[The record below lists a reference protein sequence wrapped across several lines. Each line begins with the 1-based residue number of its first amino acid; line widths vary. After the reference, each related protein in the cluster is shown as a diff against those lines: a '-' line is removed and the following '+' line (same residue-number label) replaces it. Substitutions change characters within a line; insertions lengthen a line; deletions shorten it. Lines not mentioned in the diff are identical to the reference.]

1 MKAAPRPR
9 LTIAQARSRAREQ
22 LAAEALARPP
32 IARHATTLHEPL
44 PGAPSSSPAS
54 RASTSAHRGQSQ
66 ASARPRKRGNIVT
79 MPVTL
84 PELLD
89 PAGAVRCVLWR
100 DPPSG
105 LSAALVIDDLSLG
118 PAAGGIRTRSYPD
131 VAAMIAEAAALARA
145 MTRKCALAG
154 LDAGGAKAV
163 VLDHPGLDRPAA
175 FRRLG
180 QFVAEL
186 GGVFRTAGDLG
197 TTAAD
202 LAAMAE
208 TCPYVHAEEHGLAE
222 AVARG
227 LVACVRACAQAR
239 GRGLGGLRVAVQ
251 GCGAIGSAVARALA
265 AEGAMLLVADVDPR
279 RAHDLAVG
287 TGSHVHDPADIL
299 LAPVDVLA
307 PCALG
312 GVITADV
319 AGATPAWALCGAANN
334 LLAGPEV
341 AELLRARGILHVPD
355 VVASAGAVIE
365 GIGRAVMALPDRG
378 PLIAA
383 LGTTAAALL
392 AESAATGATTEAL
405 AERRAA
411 DRLVAARRGATPGH
425 VPPGMPSRT

>member
-1 MKAAPRPR
+1 MSA
-9 LTIAQARSRAREQ
+9 TI
-22 LAAEALARPP
+22 
-32 IARHATTLHEPL
+32 
-44 PGAPSSSPAS
+44 
-54 RASTSAHRGQSQ
+54 
-66 ASARPRKRGNIVT
+66 
-79 MPVTL
+79 

-89 PAGAVRCVLWR
+89 PAGAARCVLWR

-118 PAAGGIRTRSYPD
+118 PAAGGVRTGAYPD
-131 VAAMIAEAAALARA
+131 AAAMIAEAAALARA

-180 QFVAEL
+180 RFVAEL
-186 GGVFRTAGDLG
+186 GGIFRTAGDLG
-197 TTAAD
+197 TTSAD

-208 TCPYVHAEEHGLAE
+208 TCPYVHADDRGLAE

-227 LVACVRACAQAR
+227 MVACVRAVARAR

-265 AEGAMLLVADVDPR
+265 AEGAFLLVADVDPR
-279 RAHDLAVG
+279 RAHDLAVA
-287 TGSHVHDPADIL
+287 TGSHVHDPKDIL

-307 PCALG
+307 PCAVG
-312 GVITADV
+312 GVITAEL
-319 AGATPAWALCGAANN
+319 AAALPAWAVCGAANN
-334 LLAGPEV
+334 LLAGPGV
-341 AELLRARGILHVPD
+341 AEALRARGILHVPD

-365 GIGRAVMALPDRG
+365 GIGRSVMGLADRG

-383 LGTTAAALL
+383 LGATAAELL

-405 AERRAA
+405 ADRRAA
-411 DRLVAARRGATPGH
+411 ARIAAARQQ
-425 VPPGMPSRT
+425 